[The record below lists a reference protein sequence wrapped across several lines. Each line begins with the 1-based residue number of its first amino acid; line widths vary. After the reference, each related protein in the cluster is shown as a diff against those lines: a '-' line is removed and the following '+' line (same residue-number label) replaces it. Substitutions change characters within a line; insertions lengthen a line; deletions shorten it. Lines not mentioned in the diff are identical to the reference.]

1 MTISSIKLKNFKA
14 FQDYSVSLGSMNILV
29 GPNNCGKSTI
39 LSAFRVLEQGL
50 KTGRT
55 RRASRVNSHKGHR
68 SFGHI
73 LSEST
78 MPIPLENVHFNY
90 DDSDSQIKV
99 RYSNGNQLFFFFP
112 SYGGITMYWET
123 KGKTVDTPSAF
134 RKAFPDEVQVIPVL
148 GPVEENEVFVT
159 EETVRRAAG
168 TPRASR
174 HFRNY
179 WRQNHEGFR
188 DFQQLIE
195 NTWPGMSIGKPEVAS
210 VMEQRLAMYV
220 SENRMD
226 RELYWAGLGFQIWC
240 QLLTHISRCGGS
252 DILVV
257 DEPEVYLH
265 PEVQRQLLGILRYVN
280 PNVLFA
286 THSVEI
292 ITEADPSEIMLVD
305 KSRRSARRL
314 RDVEGVQ
321 QAINNIGS
329 IQNITLTELA
339 RNKRLLFVEGQS
351 DYRIVKKFA
360 KLLGYSEL
368 ATGSGL
374 TALDSGGFE
383 SWTKVKALAWGFRK
397 TLGSEIK
404 IATVYDRDYRCE
416 DEIDHLTTELEH
428 EVALVHFHQ
437 RKEIENYL
445 LSPETIGRSAKQAIR
460 KRNRLMGKELSV
472 DLDVCALLDAITQE
486 MKTNCS
492 GQYISKYCHYFKAS
506 SKDQATLASEA
517 LAIFEEKWSELKS
530 RLEIVPGKQVLK
542 KVRENFEMEYG
553 ITLTDLSIIQSYKPD
568 EVPNDM
574 VQLVERLEKYRNGNS
589 KAK

>member
-1 MTISSIKLKNFKA
+1 M
-14 FQDYSVSLGSMNILV
+14 SLGSMNILV
-29 GPNNCGKSTI
+29 GPNNCGKSTV

-50 KTGRT
+50 KTGRS
-55 RRASRVNSHKGHR
+55 RRASRVNSHNGHL
-68 SFGHI
+68 SYGHI
-73 LSEST
+73 LSERT

-90 DDSDSQIKV
+90 DDTDSLIIV
-99 RYSNGNQLFFFFP
+99 RYSNGNKLFFFFP
-112 SYGGITMYWET
+112 SHGGITMTWET
-123 KGKTVDTPSAF
+123 TGKLVVTPSAF
-134 RKAFPDEVQVIPVL
+134 RNAFPDKVQVIPVL
-148 GPVEENEVFVT
+148 GPVEEDEVIVT
-159 EETVRRAAG
+159 EETVRREAG

-179 WRQNHEGFR
+179 WRKNPEGFN
-188 DFQQLIE
+188 DFQRLIE
-195 NTWPGMSIGKPEVAS
+195 NTWSGMSIGRPEVAS
-210 VMEQRLAMYV
+210 LTERRLAMFV

-240 QLLTHISRCGGS
+240 QLLTHISRCSES

-265 PEVQRQLLGILRYVN
+265 PEVQRQLLGILRDVN
-280 PNVLFA
+280 PNVLIA

-305 KSRRSARRL
+305 KSLRSARRL

-383 SWTKVKALAWGFRK
+383 SWTKVQALAWGFRK
-397 TLGSEIK
+397 TLGSEIN

-416 DEIDHLTTELEH
+416 DEIDHLTTKLEH
-428 EVALVHFHQ
+428 EVALVHFHR

-460 KRNRLMGKELSV
+460 KRNRRMGKELSV
-472 DLDVCALLDAITQE
+472 DLDVCAILDAITQE

-517 LAIFEEKWSELKS
+517 LAIFEEKWSELES

-542 KVRENFEMEYG
+542 KVRENFEMDYG

-568 EVPNDM
+568 EVPDDM